1 MVFKAMDKIL
11 RGECGQ
17 GKEAEA
23 LTLEGFEMGR
33 GREGPAAFAILLMH
47 RRRNA
52 RYRNNRKR
60 ERKGDILR
68 QSVALQR

>member
-23 LTLEGFEMGR
+23 LTLEGFETGGGEKDR
-33 GREGPAAFAILLMH
+33 QH
-47 RRRNA
+47 
-52 RYRNNRKR
+52 
-60 ERKGDILR
+60 LR
-68 QSVALQR
+68 SF

>member
-23 LTLEGFEMGR
+23 LTLEGFEMGV
-33 GREGPAAFAILLMH
+33 GREGQAAFAILLMH

-52 RYRNNRKR
+52 RYRNRKR

>member
-23 LTLEGFEMGR
+23 LTLEGFEMGGGEKDR
-33 GREGPAAFAILLMH
+33 QH
-47 RRRNA
+47 
-52 RYRNNRKR
+52 
-60 ERKGDILR
+60 LR
-68 QSVALQR
+68 SF